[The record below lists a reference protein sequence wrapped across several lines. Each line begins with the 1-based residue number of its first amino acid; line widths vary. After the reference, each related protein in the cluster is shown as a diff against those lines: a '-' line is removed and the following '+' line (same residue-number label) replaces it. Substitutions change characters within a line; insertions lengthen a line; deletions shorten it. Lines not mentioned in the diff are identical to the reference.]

1 MYDVYCKKNKL
12 KFTSVQSQRLKCSPF
27 FTGRDLKHCVL
38 ALSAAESGQED
49 LVTTNTIGFVVV

>member
-1 MYDVYCKKNKL
+1 MIWVL
-12 KFTSVQSQRLKCSPF
+12 PTHI

-38 ALSAAESGQED
+38 ALSAAESLEED

>member
-1 MYDVYCKKNKL
+1 MNSSNPY
-12 KFTSVQSQRLKCSPF
+12 F

-38 ALSAAESGQED
+38 ALSAAESLEED